1 VVVAFYGVLVSYGQ
15 VEKTKGGILYGAGMD
30 WGMLE
35 DENYEI
41 LDEGTSGPER
51 TQDVLEV

>member
-1 VVVAFYGVLVSYGQ
+1 
-15 VEKTKGGILYGAGMD
+15 MD

-41 LDEGTSGPER
+41 LDEGISGPER